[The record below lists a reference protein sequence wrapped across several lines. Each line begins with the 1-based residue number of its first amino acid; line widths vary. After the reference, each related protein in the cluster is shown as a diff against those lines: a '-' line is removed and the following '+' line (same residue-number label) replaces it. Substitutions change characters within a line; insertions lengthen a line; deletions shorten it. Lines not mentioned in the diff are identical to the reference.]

1 MVSRILIINDA
12 QDMLNLFY
20 DILDREE
27 FDLELSNYAFEDQDT
42 IERLGP
48 HLVILDFLTE
58 DRAKRWQLLQK
69 LKMHRST
76 ASIPLIICTA
86 ALNDVREQEDYLRK
100 KGVQVVFKPF
110 EADDL
115 VQTVY
120 QTLRSTNYAS

>member
-1 MVSRILIINDA
+1 M
-12 QDMLNLFY
+12 
-20 DILDREE
+20 
-27 FDLELSNYAFEDQDT
+27 
-42 IERLGP
+42 
-48 HLVILDFLTE
+48 ILDFLTE